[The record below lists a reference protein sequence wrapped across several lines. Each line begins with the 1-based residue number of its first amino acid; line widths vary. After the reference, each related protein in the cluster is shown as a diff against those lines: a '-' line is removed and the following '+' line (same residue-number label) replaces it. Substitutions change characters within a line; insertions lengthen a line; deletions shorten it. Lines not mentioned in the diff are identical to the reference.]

1 MSQNITISLS
11 DSLYQQ
17 VKQVSELSRQPAE
30 AIITQSLAH
39 ALPPLLE
46 DIPIQCQADVYPL
59 LQMNDTELQCESRR
73 VFPQQRWL
81 EYEALL
87 DRKKTGK
94 LTDQEEI
101 CLDRLRYEA
110 DVLMFRRSYAAVLLK
125 RHGYFIQKATSS
137 Q

>member
-11 DSLYQQ
+11 DSLYRQ
-17 VKQVSELSRQPAE
+17 VRQISELSRQPTE
-30 AIITQSLAH
+30 AIIIQSLTH
-39 ALPPLLE
+39 ALPSLLE
-46 DIPIQCQADVYPL
+46 DIPIQYQADVYPL
-59 LQMNDTELQCESRR
+59 LQMNDAELQCESRR
-73 VFPQQRWL
+73 IFPQEQWL

-87 DRKKTGK
+87 DKKKTGK

-101 CLDRLRYEA
+101 CLDRLRHEA

-125 RHGYFIQKATSS
+125 RRCYLLQKAAT

>member
-17 VKQVSELSRQPAE
+17 VRQISELSRQSAE
-30 AIITQSLAH
+30 AIIIQSLAH
-39 ALPPLLE
+39 ALPSLLE
-46 DIPIQCQADVYPL
+46 DIPIQYQADVYPL

-101 CLDRLRYEA
+101 CLDRLR
-110 DVLMFRRSYAAVLLK
+110 
-125 RHGYFIQKATSS
+125 
-137 Q
+137 